1 LLGGLIACKRHRPM
15 PSAYIPQ
22 DSDTLRQ
29 YADLAGRLEASGFDR
44 MWIGELNGADAV
56 SAATL
61 AAVGT
66 REAQIGVFVNVF
78 TRAPT
83 VLAMTAA
90 SLAQI
95 APGRAQLVL
104 GVGSPLFVERWN
116 GIPFDR
122 TFERLRDT
130 LRFLR
135 EALTGE
141 RVRGPFASIVS
152 DGFSLEDRP
161 PSPPELLVAATGP
174 RALALAAS
182 EADGVAL
189 NWVLPGDLDRIDPLP
204 RDRRAVA
211 IVVSVCPTD
220 DWELVDATMR
230 STMANYFRIPAYA
243 EQQRRLGRTDVLE
256 PMWKA
261 WDAGDAVAARAA
273 LPDALIDEFVVW
285 GEASACRE
293 RLDEI
298 ERETGARVVATFFPP
313 DGTTFEAAALP

>member
-1 LLGGLIACKRHRPM
+1 M
-15 PSAYIPQ
+15 PSVYIPG
-22 DSDTLRQ
+22 DEATLRQ
-29 YADLAGRLEASGFDR
+29 YARIAGRLEADGFDR

-66 REAQIGVFVNVF
+66 NEAQIGVFVNVF

-95 APGRAQLVL
+95 APGRVQLVL

-122 TFERLRDT
+122 TFTRLRDT

-135 EALTGE
+135 QALTGE
-141 RVRGPFASIVS
+141 RVRGPFDSIVS
-152 DGFSLEDRP
+152 SGFALEDHP
-161 PSPPELLVAATGP
+161 ASPPELLVAATGP
-174 RALALAAS
+174 RALALAAT

-189 NWVLPGDLDRIDPLP
+189 NWVLPGDLDHIEPLP
-204 RDRRAVA
+204 RDRQAVT
-211 IVVSVCPTD
+211 IVVSVCPTSD
-220 DWELVDATMR
+220 RNAVDESMR
-230 STMANYFRIPAYA
+230 AIMANYFRIPAYA
-243 EQQRRLGRTDVLE
+243 EQQRRLGRAELLE
-256 PMWKA
+256 PLWKA
-261 WDAGDAVAARAA
+261 WEVGDADAARAA

-285 GEASACRE
+285 GEPDECRA
-293 RLDEI
+293 RLHEI
-298 ERETGARVVATFFPP
+298 EGETGARVVATYFPP
-313 DGTTFEAAALP
+313 LGTTFEAVALS

>member
-1 LLGGLIACKRHRPM
+1 M
-15 PSAYIPQ
+15 PSAYIPG
-22 DSDTLRQ
+22 DAASLRQ
-29 YADLAGRLEASGFDR
+29 FAQLAGRLEADGFDR
-44 MWIGELNGADAV
+44 RWIGELNGADAV

-66 REAQIGVFVNVF
+66 TQAEIGVFVNVF

-95 APGRAQLVL
+95 APGRVQLVL

-122 TFERLRDT
+122 TFTRLRDT

-135 EALTGE
+135 QAFTGE
-141 RVRGPFASIVS
+141 RVRGPFDSIVS
-152 DGFSLEDRP
+152 DGFALEDRP
-161 PSPPELLVAATGP
+161 SAPPELLVAATGS
-174 RALALAAS
+174 RALELAATD
-182 EADGVAL
+182 ADGVAL
-189 NWVLPGDLDRIDPLP
+189 NWILPSDLDRIDPLP
-204 RDRRAVA
+204 RDRRAVT
-211 IVVSVCPTD
+211 IVVSVCPTSD
-220 DWELVDATMR
+220 RGVVDESMR
-230 STMANYFRIPAYA
+230 AIMANYFRIPAYA
-243 EQQRRLGRTDVLE
+243 EQQRRLGRADLLE
-256 PMWKA
+256 PLWKA

-285 GEASACRE
+285 GEPRTCRA

-313 DGTTFEAAALP
+313 KGTTFEEVALP

>member
-1 LLGGLIACKRHRPM
+1 
-15 PSAYIPQ
+15 
-22 DSDTLRQ
+22 
-29 YADLAGRLEASGFDR
+29 

-66 REAQIGVFVNVF
+66 SQAQIGVFVNVF

-95 APGRAQLVL
+95 APGRVQLVL

-122 TFERLRDT
+122 TFTRLRDT
-130 LRFLR
+130 LHFLR
-135 EALTGE
+135 QAFTGE
-141 RVRGPFASIVS
+141 RVRGPFDSIVS

-161 PSPPELLVAATGP
+161 SSPPELLVAATGL
-174 RALALAAS
+174 RALELAATD
-182 EADGVAL
+182 ADGVAL
-189 NWVLPGDLDRIDPLP
+189 NWILPSDLDRIDPLP
-204 RDRRAVA
+204 SNRQAVT
-211 IVVSVCPTD
+211 IVVSVCPSSD
-220 DWELVDATMR
+220 RSVVDESMR
-230 STMANYFRIPAYA
+230 AIMANYFRIPAYA
-243 EQQRRLGRTDVLE
+243 DQQRRLGRADLLE
-256 PMWKA
+256 PLWKA

-273 LPDALIDEFVVW
+273 LPAALIDEFVVW
-285 GEASACRE
+285 GEPRACRAQ
-293 RLDEI
+293 LDEI

-313 DGTTFEAAALP
+313 KGTTFEAVALP

>member
-1 LLGGLIACKRHRPM
+1 M

-22 DSDTLRQ
+22 DADTLRQ
-29 YADLAGRLEASGFDR
+29 YADLAGRLEARGFDR

-66 REAQIGVFVNVF
+66 STAQIGVFVNVF

-90 SLAQI
+90 TLGEI

-122 TFERLRDT
+122 TFARLRDT

-141 RVRGPFASIVS
+141 RVRGPFATIASE
-152 DGFSLEDRP
+152 GFALEDTP
-161 PSPPELLVAATGP
+161 VSPPALLVAATGP
-174 RALALAAS
+174 RALELAAS

-189 NWVLPGDLDRIDPLP
+189 NWITPGDLDHVRPLP
-204 RDRRAVA
+204 RDRADVA
-211 IVVSVCPTD
+211 IVVSVCPTTD
-220 DWELVDATMR
+220 RGVVDATMR
-230 STMANYFRIPAYA
+230 PAMANYFRIPAYA
-243 EQQRRLGRTDVLE
+243 DQHRRLGRAEVLA
-256 PMWKA
+256 PMWAA
-261 WDAGDAVAARAA
+261 WEAGDATAARAA

-285 GEASACRE
+285 GDPHACRA

-313 DGTTFEAAALP
+313 AGSTFAEGALP